1 MRHIRW
7 FKKKTA
13 VRRRGWLKTMTLR
26 QPIVTVCGHVDHGKT
41 SLLDRFRGSGVQATE
56 AGGITQRI
64 SFTKYPRE
72 QLLKACPLIEQ
83 TGITL
88 DIPGFLF
95 IDTPGHAAFTNLRKR
110 GGALADL
117 AIVVVN
123 IKEGIQPQTAEVL
136 QLLKAH
142 KTPFVIALNKV
153 DTISGWKKHDLVRES
168 VDVQAIHVRQEY
180 DICLLQFQASLEA
193 HGFASAPYW
202 DVSDFTKHVALVP
215 CSARSGEGVSELL
228 FVLAGLCQKFL
239 KQRLTLHE
247 AAKGVILE
255 VKKNKTQEWAEA
267 ILYDGTLDEGDE
279 VVVGSFGEPI
289 VAKVRTLA
297 EIVPLSHHYRATSAV
312 TAATGVKIQFASSA
326 SILPGMPFQ
335 EVHDDLEEV
344 IAGLKKEVG
353 GVLALDTV
361 GIIAKADSLGS
372 LEALLVLLKQEKI
385 QVLQAGI
392 GPIGKGDCARAKVNL
407 EHGPENAV
415 IVGFNVGLD
424 EGITLPA
431 GVHVITHDVVYK
443 LIEDLAAWRK
453 QRQDALLKERLL
465 GLATICKIEILP
477 QFVFRNSNPAIFGI
491 RVVGGKLKE
500 GVPLID
506 ERGEEM
512 GRVKGVQHEKQAVK
526 EATEGQE
533 VALSLSGANFE
544 RGLAGKKYLYASL
557 TPEHVKALKKEKDLL
572 SASELQVVQEIISIL
587 KIAV

>member
-1 MRHIRW
+1 
-7 FKKKTA
+7 
-13 VRRRGWLKTMTLR
+13 MTLR

-41 SLLDRFRGSGVQATE
+41 SLLDCFRGSGVQATE

-64 SFTKYPRE
+64 SFTKYPQE
-72 QLLKACPLIEQ
+72 QLVKACPLLKKA
-83 TGITL
+83 GITL

-142 KTPFVIALNKV
+142 KTPFVIALNKL
-153 DTISGWKKHDLVRES
+153 DTISGWKGQALVRES

-180 DICLLQFQASLEA
+180 DICLLQFQASLEE
-193 HGFASAPYW
+193 HGFKSAPYW
-202 DVSDFTKHVALVP
+202 EVSDFTKRIALVP
-215 CSARSGEGVSELL
+215 CSARTKEGVSELL

-239 KQRLTLHE
+239 KERLTLNE

-279 VVVGSFGEPI
+279 VVIASFGEPI
-289 VAKVRTLA
+289 VANVRTLA
-297 EIVPLSHHYRATSAV
+297 EIVPLSHHYRPAPSI
-312 TAATGVKIQFASSA
+312 TAATGAKMQFTASA

-335 EVHDDLEEV
+335 EVKGDMKEI
-344 IAGLKKEVG
+344 IAGFKKELGNVM
-353 GVLALDTV
+353 ALDTT

-372 LEALLVLLKQEKI
+372 LEALLVLLRQERI

-392 GPIGKGDCARAKVNL
+392 GPIGKGDCARAQANL
-407 EHGPENAV
+407 VTTPENAV

-424 EGITLPA
+424 NDVVPSGQIKI
-431 GVHVITHDVVYK
+431 ITHDVVYK
-443 LIEDLAAWRK
+443 LIDDLAKWRK
-453 QRQDALLKERLL
+453 EKQDALLKERLL
-465 GLATICKIEILP
+465 GLATICKVEILP
-477 QFVFRNSNPAIFGI
+477 QFVFRNSNPAIFGVK
-491 RVVGGKLKE
+491 VVGGVLKE
-500 GVPLID
+500 SIPLID

-512 GRVKGVQHEKQAVK
+512 GRVKGVQHEKQTVK
-526 EATEGQE
+526 EAKEGQE

-544 RGLAGKKYLYASL
+544 RQLAGKRYLYASL
-557 TPEHVKALKKEKDLL
+557 TPGHVKALKKEKELL
-572 SASELQVVQEIISIL
+572 SASELQIVQEVIQIL
-587 KIAV
+587 KMSV